1 MITATA
7 RLLGTITATAVIF
20 STQTGSCAAATA
32 VIKDSAGLVLQTE
45 SIPSGASEDITIS
58 DSTVNV
64 NKSNGAL
71 ISAVAVKAENT
82 ASYNV
87 SDSVA
92 VLKDTAGSTLLTENI
107 RATESENIIAPDG
120 TYVVQNSLGQTQSSG
135 SIRSGAVNFGIP
147 AADANVT
154 VNSAAYDTVP
164 SDDTLNVQV
173 KNTLGSFVGS
183 LVAGLWQ
190 IANSQV
196 VIKNSLNAIIATQAV
211 AAEASADYA
220 LADVAWTN
228 SDGSAETTPYG
239 NAIVCDAQ
247 VKSLFSKF
255 TWESGDDTTSTVTID
270 ADSAGTY
277 TSETTDGSSGT
288 ITYSLNGGAYAAF
301 VNPTTY
307 ANGDT
312 LAVKRTVTTA
322 LGWAKISGTYV

>member
-7 RLLGTITATAVIF
+7 ILRGTITATAVIF
-20 STQTGSCAAATA
+20 ATQVGSCAAAT
-32 VIKDSAGLVLQTE
+32 
-45 SIPSGASEDITIS
+45 
-58 DSTVNV
+58 VNV
-64 NKSNGAL
+64 NSNL
-71 ISAVAVKAENT
+71 FDTVASGGTLNVPVKNT
-82 ASYNV
+82 AGTIV
-87 SDSVA
+87 
-92 VLKDTAGSTLLTENI
+92 GSIVGGEV
-107 RATESENIIAPDG
+107 IAPDG

-164 SDDTLNVQV
+164 SDATLNVQV

-196 VIKNSLNAIIATQAV
+196 VIKNSLAATIATQAV
-211 AAEASADYA
+211 AAEASADYT

-255 TWESGDDTTSTVTID
+255 TWESGDDTTSTITID

-277 TSETTDGSSGT
+277 TSETTDGASGT
-288 ITYSLNGGAYAAF
+288 ITYSKNGGAYAAF
-301 VNPTTY
+301 SNPTTY

-322 LGWAKISGTYV
+322 LGWVKITGTYV

>member
-107 RATESENIIAPDG
+107 RATESENITAPDG
-120 TYVVQNSLGQTQSSG
+120 GYVVQNSLGQTQSSG
-135 SIRSGAVNFGIP
+135 FVRSGAVAFGIP
-147 AADANVT
+147 AEDATAV
-154 VNSAAYDTVP
+154 VKNSANTTLATEVIP
-164 SDDTLNVQV
+164 SYVTENIVLPDVNNV
-173 KNTLGSFVGS
+173 
-183 LVAGLWQ
+183 
-190 IANSQV
+190 
-196 VIKNSLNAIIATQAV
+196 
-211 AAEASADYA
+211 
-220 LADVAWTN
+220 N
-228 SDGSAETTPYG
+228 SDGVVTPTPAG
-239 NAIVCDAQ
+239 VAFTCTPQ

-277 TSETTDGSSGT
+277 TSETTDGASGT
-288 ITYSLNGGAYAAF
+288 ITYSKNGGAYAAF

-312 LAVKRTVTTA
+312 LAIKRTITTA
-322 LGWAKISGTYV
+322 LGWTKITGTYV